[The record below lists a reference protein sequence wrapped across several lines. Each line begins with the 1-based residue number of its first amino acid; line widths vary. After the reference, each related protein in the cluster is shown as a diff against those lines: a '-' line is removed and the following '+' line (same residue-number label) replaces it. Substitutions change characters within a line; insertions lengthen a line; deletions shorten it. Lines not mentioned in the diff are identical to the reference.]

1 MRRTAAIAAA
11 CVAASLLPAMPAAAS
26 TTQLS
31 VLQDDGQLLD
41 REPAV
46 RDARL
51 DEFRALGV
59 DVVKLN
65 VDWRRVA
72 PESRPADPAD
82 PAAYDAARWAPY
94 DAAIAG
100 AAARGMRVLLTVSG
114 PAPDWAVRGSSE
126 PVEGV
131 LRPDPEQ
138 FGQFV
143 RAVGTR
149 YSGSYRPPAGDVPD
163 HGDEPDPFPGLPF
176 PPARAAQ
183 SAALPRVTL
192 WSVWNEPNLVRF
204 LQPQR
209 DRRLRPVSP
218 HLYRDLYLAAH
229 AALSATSHGRDTILI
244 GELLPVGKAPRS
256 SRSSVRPLEFLRELA
271 CVDRRLR
278 RYRGSAA
285 RRRGCDDF
293 RALPGTG
300 VAVHPYTSGILAAP
314 RTRPRQADDVSIS
327 TLSRLTRLLDRL
339 GARKRLRV
347 RRAMPVWIT
356 EFGFQTEPP
365 ERFGVELRRMPAYMA
380 ESEYMAWRNRRVKS
394 MSQYPLV
401 DDGDLAGFQ
410 TGLRF
415 NDGRAK
421 PYVYRAYEMPL
432 HARRASRRTVE
443 LFGGVRAAD
452 GGSVRIESR
461 KRGGRWRRLG
471 SAKLNR
477 RGYFRKRFR
486 AGGSREFR
494 IEAGRKR
501 SNRARA

>member
-1 MRRTAAIAAA
+1 MRRAAAIAAA
-11 CVAASLLPAMPAAAS
+11 CAAVCALPAAPAAAS

-72 PESRPADPAD
+72 PDSRPSNPADPG
-82 PAAYDAARWAPY
+82 AYASERWAPY

-100 AAARGMRVLLTVSG
+100 AAARGMRVLLTVGG
-114 PAPDWAVRGSSE
+114 PAPDWAVRGSSA
-126 PVEGV
+126 PVQGV

-149 YSGSYRPPAGDVPD
+149 YSGSYRPPAGQMPGG
-163 HGDEPDPFPGLPF
+163 GDDPAPFPGLPF
-176 PPARAAQ
+176 PPATAAQ
-183 SAALPRVTL
+183 SAALPRVAL

-209 DRRLRPVSP
+209 DRRRRPASP

-278 RYRGSAA
+278 AYRGRAA
-285 RRRGCDDF
+285 RARGCDGF

-300 VAVHPYTSGILAAP
+300 GAMHP
-314 RTRPRQADDVSIS
+314 
-327 TLSRLTRLLDRL
+327 
-339 GARKRLRV
+339 
-347 RRAMPVWIT
+347 
-356 EFGFQTEPP
+356 
-365 ERFGVELRRMPAYMA
+365 
-380 ESEYMAWRNRRVKS
+380 
-394 MSQYPLV
+394 
-401 DDGDLAGFQ
+401 
-410 TGLRF
+410 
-415 NDGRAK
+415 
-421 PYVYRAYEMPL
+421 
-432 HARRASRRTVE
+432 
-443 LFGGVRAAD
+443 
-452 GGSVRIESR
+452 
-461 KRGGRWRRLG
+461 
-471 SAKLNR
+471 
-477 RGYFRKRFR
+477 
-486 AGGSREFR
+486 
-494 IEAGRKR
+494 
-501 SNRARA
+501 